1 MSDVRKNSGLFVHY
15 SFFKDYTDAQDAQNK
30 FLKKYCDNLNDSLY
44 NQGVTLNNLNETVV
58 KLQQRIAALEQNMKD
73 AGFTNKSSEIP
84 AANNE
89 EVKG

>member
-1 MSDVRKNSGLFVHY
+1 MSDVRRNSGLFVHY

-44 NQGVTLNNLNETVV
+44 NQGQSINNLNDTVV
-58 KLQQRIAALEQNMKD
+58 KLQQRITALEQ
-73 AGFTNKSSEIP
+73 ANKGSATP
-84 AANNE
+84 AAENV

>member
-44 NQGVTLNNLNETVV
+44 NQGQTLNNLNDTVV
-58 KLQQRIAALEQNMKD
+58 KLQQRITALEQIMKD
-73 AGFTNKSSEIP
+73 AGFTSKSSIS

>member
-44 NQGVTLNNLNETVV
+44 NQGQTLNNLNDTVV
-58 KLQQRIAALEQNMKD
+58 KLQQRITALEQDMKD
-73 AGFTNKSSEIP
+73 AGFTSKSSIT

>member
-44 NQGVTLNNLNETVV
+44 NQGQTLNNLNDTVV
-58 KLQQRIAALEQNMKD
+58 KLQQRITALEQNMKD
-73 AGFTNKSSEIP
+73 VGFTSKSSIS

>member
-1 MSDVRKNSGLFVHY
+1 MSDVRRNSGLFVHY

-44 NQGVTLNNLNETVV
+44 NQGQSINNLNDTVV
-58 KLQQRIAALEQNMKD
+58 KLQQRITALEQAKKGS
-73 AGFTNKSSEIP
+73 ATP
-84 AANNE
+84 AAENE

>member
-1 MSDVRKNSGLFVHY
+1 MSDVRRNSGLFVHY

-30 FLKKYCDNLNDSLY
+30 FLKNYCDNLNNSLY
-44 NQGVTLNNLNETVV
+44 NQGVTLDNINQTLV
-58 KLQQRIAALEQNMKD
+58 KLQQRITALEQ
-73 AGFTNKSSEIP
+73 ANKSSQQP

>member
-30 FLKKYCDNLNDSLY
+30 FLKSYCDKLNDTLY
-44 NQGVTLNNLNETVV
+44 NQGVTLDNVNQTLVS
-58 KLQQRIAALEQNMKD
+58 LQNRITALEN
-73 AGFTNKSSEIP
+73 ANKGSETP
-84 AANNE
+84 AAENE

>member
-1 MSDVRKNSGLFVHY
+1 MSEPRRNSGLFIHY

-30 FLKKYCDNLNDSLY
+30 FLKNYCDNLNNSLY

-58 KLQQRIAALEQNMKD
+58 KLQQRITALEQ
-73 AGFTNKSSEIP
+73 ANKGSATP
-84 AANNE
+84 AAENE

>member
-1 MSDVRKNSGLFVHY
+1 MSEPRRNSGLFIHY

-30 FLKKYCDNLNDSLY
+30 FLKNYCDNLNNSLY

-58 KLQQRIAALEQNMKD
+58 SLQQRITALEQ
-73 AGFTNKSSEIP
+73 ANKSSATP
-84 AANNE
+84 AAENE

>member
-44 NQGVTLNNLNETVV
+44 SQGQTLNNLNDTIV
-58 KLQQRIAALEQNMKD
+58 KLQQRITALEQ
-73 AGFTNKSSEIP
+73 ANKGSATP
-84 AANNE
+84 AAENE

>member
-1 MSDVRKNSGLFVHY
+1 MSDVRRNSGLFVHY

-44 NQGVTLNNLNETVV
+44 NQGQSINNLNDTVV
-58 KLQQRIAALEQNMKD
+58 KLQQRIAVLEQ
-73 AGFTNKSSEIP
+73 ANKGSATP
-84 AANNE
+84 AAENE

>member
-1 MSDVRKNSGLFVHY
+1 MSDVRRNSGLFVHY

-44 NQGVTLNNLNETVV
+44 NQGQSINNLNDTVV
-58 KLQQRIAALEQNMKD
+58 KLQQRIAALEQ
-73 AGFTNKSSEIP
+73 ANKGSATP
-84 AANNE
+84 AAENE

>member
-1 MSDVRKNSGLFVHY
+1 MSDVRRNSGLFVHY

-44 NQGVTLNNLNETVV
+44 NQGQSINNLNDTVV
-58 KLQQRIAALEQNMKD
+58 SLQQRITALEQ
-73 AGFTNKSSEIP
+73 ANKGSGTP
-84 AANNE
+84 AAENE

>member
-1 MSDVRKNSGLFVHY
+1 MSDVRRNSGLFVHY

-44 NQGVTLNNLNETVV
+44 NQGQSINNLNDTIV
-58 KLQQRIAALEQNMKD
+58 KLQQRIAVLEQ
-73 AGFTNKSSEIP
+73 ANKGSATP
-84 AANNE
+84 AAENE

>member
-44 NQGVTLNNLNETVV
+44 NQGQTLNNLNDTVV
-58 KLQQRIAALEQNMKD
+58 KLQQRITALEQNMKD
-73 AGFTNKSSEIP
+73 AGFTSKSSIS

>member
-1 MSDVRKNSGLFVHY
+1 MSDVRRNSGLFVHY

-44 NQGVTLNNLNETVV
+44 NQGQSINNLNDTVV
-58 KLQQRIAALEQNMKD
+58 KLQQRITALEQ
-73 AGFTNKSSEIP
+73 ANKGSATP
-84 AANNE
+84 AAENE

>member
-30 FLKKYCDNLNDSLY
+30 FLKSYCDKLNDTLY
-44 NQGVTLNNLNETVV
+44 NQGVTLDNVNQTLVS
-58 KLQQRIAALEQNMKD
+58 LQNRITALEN
-73 AGFTNKSSEIP
+73 ANKGSATP
-84 AANNE
+84 AAENE

>member
-1 MSDVRKNSGLFVHY
+1 MDVRRNSGLFVHF

-44 NQGVTLNNLNETVV
+44 NQGQTLNNLNETVV
-58 KLQQRIAALEQNMKD
+58 KLQQRIAALEQ
-73 AGFTNKSSEIP
+73 ANKGSATP
-84 AANNE
+84 AAESE

>member
-44 NQGVTLNNLNETVV
+44 NQGQTLNNLNDTVV
-58 KLQQRIAALEQNMKD
+58 KLQQRIAALEQ
-73 AGFTNKSSEIP
+73 ANKGSAIP

>member
-15 SFFKDYTDAQDAQNK
+15 SFFKDYTDAQDAQNN

-44 NQGVTLNNLNETVV
+44 NQGQTLNNLNDTVV
-58 KLQQRIAALEQNMKD
+58 KLQQRITALEQNMKD
-73 AGFTNKSSEIP
+73 AGFTSKSSIP

>member
-15 SFFKDYTDAQDAQNK
+15 SFFKDYTDAQNAQNK

-44 NQGVTLNNLNETVV
+44 NQGQTLNNLNDTVV
-58 KLQQRIAALEQNMKD
+58 KLQQRITALEQNMKD
-73 AGFTNKSSEIP
+73 AGFMGKSSIP